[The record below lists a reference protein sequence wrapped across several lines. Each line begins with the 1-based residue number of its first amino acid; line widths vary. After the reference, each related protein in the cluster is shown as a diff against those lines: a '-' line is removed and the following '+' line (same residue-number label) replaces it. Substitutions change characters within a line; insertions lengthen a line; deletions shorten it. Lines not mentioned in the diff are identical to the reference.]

1 MKLDIQATS
10 GNKKRLM
17 VGLSWDALPG
27 SSPTKG
33 IWGTIVHT
41 FKFGREWSN
50 SEKKTDAPGRD
61 INFSGRDL
69 DLLCFIFDEN
79 KNFVREIGPSPDKL
93 IDESS
98 SIYHSGEEYT
108 GEGVYDDETVT
119 IEINKLSDTY
129 KHFVF
134 VVVSDSK
141 LSLAECG
148 TFKLRIADSSKDMNF
163 ILEDVLAPQGDTSAY
178 VFAKIS
184 RDGDNWNA
192 EKLAHFGVFETE
204 WQNELRQYL

>member
-1 MKLDIQATS
+1 MKLDIQPTM
-10 GNKKRLM
+10 GNKKRLLI
-17 VGLSWDALPG
+17 GLSWDALPR
-27 SSPTKG
+27 SNPSKG

-41 FKFGREWSN
+41 FKFGREWAN

-61 INFSGRDL
+61 MNFSGRDL

-79 KNFVREIGPSPDKL
+79 KKFIREIGPSPETL
-93 IDESS
+93 IDETS

-108 GEGVYDDETVT
+108 GESAGDDEVVT
-119 IEINKLSDTY
+119 IDINKLPETY
-129 KHFVF
+129 KHFVI

-163 ILEDVLAPQGDTSAY
+163 ILEDINAPQNNSSAY
-178 VFAKIS
+178 IFASIT
-184 RDGDNWNA
+184 RDGDVWNA
-192 EKLAHFGVFETE
+192 KKIGTFTDFNTDWALSLPA
-204 WQNELRQYL
+204 QI